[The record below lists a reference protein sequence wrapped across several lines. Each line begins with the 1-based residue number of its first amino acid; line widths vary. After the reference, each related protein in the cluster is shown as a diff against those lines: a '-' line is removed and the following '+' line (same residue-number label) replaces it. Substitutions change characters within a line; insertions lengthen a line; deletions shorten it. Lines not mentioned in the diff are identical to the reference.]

1 MAPSGLNRSTETG
14 GLPFDHAVHGQR
26 SAADTGS
33 LNTETI
39 GQRIEDFINWANGE
53 AARLDLPAHTIPPD
67 AHSAIGAICFRRTL
81 TWHIARRPGG
91 LIALAIRY
99 GHLRTAISGN
109 YASRSRDGIHDLL
122 DVETAL
128 ATVNTITRLSDSLD
142 AGAGISGPAARRAL
156 HAATQ
161 ARRFQCATI
170 TARTARDV
178 LQNPN
183 LARPSTTIP
192 TPC

>member
-33 LNTETI
+33 LRRWPADRGLHHL
-39 GQRIEDFINWANGE
+39 GQRRG
-53 AARLDLPAHTIPPD
+53 RPPD
-67 AHSAIGAICFRRTL
+67 SARAHHPTGCSQRHRRDL
-81 TWHIARRPGG
+81 FSPHADLARRRPGG

-128 ATVNTITRLSDSLD
+128 ATVDTITRLSNNLD
-142 AGAGISGPAARRAL
+142 ADA
-156 HAATQ
+156 
-161 ARRFQCATI
+161 
-170 TARTARDV
+170 
-178 LQNPN
+178 
-183 LARPSTTIP
+183 
-192 TPC
+192 